1 MLSQGCG
8 NVFGSGG
15 GAQSKV
21 DSYLGF
27 TCIHALEIIKFE
39 KMALQDFHPGE
50 KSVCVCVCGG
60 GGGHGPPV
68 PTALSCDRQLNKAIL
83 TCACSLCSCRPT
95 ML

>member
-50 KSVCVCVCGG
+50 KVCVWGG
-60 GGGHGPPV
+60 GGGPGVTVPRFRRPCPV
-68 PTALSCDRQLNKAIL
+68 TDSSIRLYLFVLAVS
-83 TCACSLCSCRPT
+83 SCRPT